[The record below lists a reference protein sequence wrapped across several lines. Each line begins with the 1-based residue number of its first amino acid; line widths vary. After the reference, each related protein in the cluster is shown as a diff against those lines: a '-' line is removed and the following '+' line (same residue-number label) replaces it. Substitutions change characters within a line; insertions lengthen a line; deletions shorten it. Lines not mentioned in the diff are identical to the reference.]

1 MEDIKKLTYDQI
13 HSLVMQMPLYEKE
26 QLRRDLNRIYEESR
40 DNSRPYTIEEVRG
53 FVSEAEEDIEA
64 GRFCTAEEGRR
75 KIEEKFPW
83 LKE

>member
-53 FVSEAEEDIEA
+53 LFL
-64 GRFCTAEEGRR
+64 RQK
-75 KIEEKFPW
+75 KI
-83 LKE
+83 